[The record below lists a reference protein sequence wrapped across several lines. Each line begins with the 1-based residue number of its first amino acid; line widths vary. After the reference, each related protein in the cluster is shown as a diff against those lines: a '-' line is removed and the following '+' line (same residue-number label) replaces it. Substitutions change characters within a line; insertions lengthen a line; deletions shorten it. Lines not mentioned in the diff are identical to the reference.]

1 MVRIIVLTLL
11 LSTMMPRAF
20 AQQDRKAQIDR
31 LRVAFITEELDLSVE
46 ESQEFWPIFNA
57 FRDQKKAL
65 ERDQRRSIRD
75 AQNKSSITEE
85 ELLNLNSKIQLSKKD
100 LVEIEAQLIKD
111 LIPILGAERCLALM
125 TMEADFRKRILRE
138 RLERE

>member
-1 MVRIIVLTLL
+1 MVRIIVLSLL

-46 ESQEFWPIFNA
+46 ESQEFWPVFNA

-75 AQNKSSITEE
+75 AQNKPSITEE
-85 ELLNLNSKIQLSKKD
+85 ELLNLNRKIQLSKKE
-100 LVEIEAQLIKD
+100 LVEIEAQLIED

>member
-1 MVRIIVLTLL
+1 MVRIFVLSLL

-31 LRVAFITEELDLSVE
+31 LRVAFITQELDLSVE
-46 ESQEFWPIFNA
+46 ESQEFWPVFNA

-75 AQNKSSITEE
+75 AQNKPSITEE
-85 ELLNLNSKIQLSKKD
+85 ELLNLNRKLQLSKKE
-100 LVEIEAQLIKD
+100 LVEIEAQLIED

>member
-1 MVRIIVLTLL
+1 MVRIIVLSLL
-11 LSTMMPRAF
+11 LSMMMPRAF

-31 LRVAFITEELDLSVE
+31 LRVAFITQELDLSVE

-65 ERDQRRSIRD
+65 ERDQRRLIRNAQENTSIS
-75 AQNKSSITEE
+75 KE
-85 ELLNLNSKIQLSKKD
+85 ELLTLNSAIQLSKTE
-100 LVEIEAQLIKD
+100 LTEIEAQLIED
-111 LIPILGAERCLALM
+111 LIPIIGAKRCLALM

-138 RLERE
+138 RLERD